1 MSIKKSQI
9 KQAYEPE
16 VQEELDIFKKTM
28 SPYLTGTSNE
38 IMQGFLKRLEMI
50 KMNNYNSVKFIQ
62 LHRRESK

>member
-1 MSIKKSQI
+1 MSIRKSQI

-50 KMNNYNSVKFIQ
+50 KMNN
-62 LHRRESK
+62 